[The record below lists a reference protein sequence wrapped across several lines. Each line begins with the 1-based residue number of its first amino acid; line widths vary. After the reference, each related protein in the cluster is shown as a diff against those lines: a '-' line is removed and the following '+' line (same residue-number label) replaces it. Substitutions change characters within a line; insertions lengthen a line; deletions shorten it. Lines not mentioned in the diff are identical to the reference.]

1 MEKYNSNSE
10 ATSKICGPGKRDE
23 HLKTKRTLW
32 TWHWDNVFIIWR
44 EGSGPLGVPE
54 CNHSNK
60 NSWKPDLR
68 SPLSYIHVE
77 VFTCSHWQLLVQH
90 MPHRTQQKC
99 GDQYS
104 GISCHMHLQCENSTL
119 ECLEHGIC
127 EDQTATPLHSTT
139 RDMQNI
145 SVESRKKN
153 RVNVSFLALSISPW
167 LAGNT
172 GFVLQR
178 VKCICTY
185 TRYPHMCLYINK

>member
-32 TWHWDNVFIIWR
+32 TWHWDNVFIVWR

-60 NSWKPDLR
+60 NSWKPELR

-145 SVESRKKN
+145 SVESRKKW
-153 RVNVSFLALSISPW
+153 PC
-167 LAGNT
+167 
-172 GFVLQR
+172 QR
-178 VKCICTY
+178 VIFGAFDQSLVGWQHWICSSAREMYMYIHTLSTY
-185 TRYPHMCLYINK
+185 VFVYK